1 MVQVQSIV
9 PRLDCY
15 FWWVLITLFCAQQFI
30 DKRNLNSII
39 WTKGFMVCKS
49 DNVIELSHNLEKH
62 STLHDKKRLDY
73 FCRQNN
79 MNKLKRKGCSNKKS
93 KLFY

>member
-1 MVQVQSIV
+1 
-9 PRLDCY
+9 
-15 FWWVLITLFCAQQFI
+15 
-30 DKRNLNSII
+30 
-39 WTKGFMVCKS
+39 MVCKS

-93 KLFY
+93 KLSY